1 MIGLNGGLIGAVKS
15 PSQSSA
21 IGVWTLNEQINIKR
35 QGLWPVAGD
44 PFFSNVSLLLHCDGT
59 NGSTT
64 IVDSSGSPKTVTAV
78 GNAQISTAQSKFGGG
93 SLLFDGNGDAATIP
107 NTNDAFTFSTNT
119 YTFECFIRPVALSSI
134 KILLDASAA
143 SAGFFGTLF
152 LGHNGTTLL
161 WGSRPNTG
169 SQYTYVEASGG
180 TLTTNTW
187 QHVALSVD
195 SGAAKAF
202 IDGVAVGSPITFST
216 PEFTPVGFGV
226 GQFSNLL
233 DAQYSFNGYIDEVRI
248 TKGVARYSSNF
259 VAPTAPFP
267 GQ

>member
-44 PFFSNVSLLLHCDGT
+44 PYFSNVSLLLHCDGT
-59 NGSTT
+59 P

-78 GNAQISTAQSKFGGG
+78 GDAQISTVQKKFGTG

-107 NTNDAFTFSTNT
+107 NTNNAFTFSTNT
-119 YTFECFIRPVALSSI
+119 YTFECFIRPVALSSF

-143 SAGFFGTLF
+143 FTGFFGTLY
-152 LGHNGTTLL
+152 LAHNGTTLV
-161 WGSRPNTG
+161 WGTRPNTG
-169 SQYTYVEASGG
+169 SQYAYVEGTGG
-180 TLTTNTW
+180 TLTTNEW

-226 GQFSNLL
+226 GHFSNTFE
-233 DAQYSFNGYIDEVRI
+233 AQYSFNGYIDEVRI
-248 TKGVARYSSNF
+248 TNGVARYSSNF
-259 VAPTAPFP
+259 AAPTAPFP

>member
-21 IGVWTLNEQINIKR
+21 IGVWTPNEQINIRR
-35 QGLWPVAGD
+35 QGLWPIAGD

-107 NTNDAFTFSTNT
+107 NTNNAFTFSTNT
-119 YTFECFIRPVALSSI
+119 YTFECFIRPVALSSF

-143 SAGFFGTLF
+143 FTGFFGTLY
-152 LGHNGTTLL
+152 LAHNGTTLV
-161 WGSRPNTG
+161 WGTRSNTG
-169 SQYTYVEASGG
+169 SQYPYVEATGG

-216 PEFTPVGFGV
+216 PAFTPAGFGV
-226 GQFSNLL
+226 GHFVNTF
-233 DAQYSFNGYIDEVRI
+233 DPTFSFNGYIDEVRI

-267 GQ
+267 G

>member
-21 IGVWTLNEQINIKR
+21 IGVWTLNEQINIRR
-35 QGLWPVAGD
+35 QGLWPIAGD

-59 NGSTT
+59 P

-78 GNAQISTAQSKFGGG
+78 GDAQISTVQKKFGTG

-107 NTNDAFTFSTNT
+107 NTNNAFTFSTNT
-119 YTFECFIRPVALSSI
+119 YTFECFIRPVALSSL
-134 KILLDASAA
+134 KVILDVSDT
-143 SAGFFGTLF
+143 SVGFFGQIYLAHRNNTLVW
-152 LGHNGTTLL
+152 GT
-161 WGSRPNTG
+161 RPNTG
-169 SQYTYVEASGG
+169 QQYAYVEATGG

-216 PEFTPVGFGV
+216 PAFTPNGCGV
-226 GQFSNLL
+226 GHFSNLL
-233 DAQYSFNGYIDEVRI
+233 SAEYSFNGYIDEVRI

-259 VAPTAPFP
+259 AAPTAPFP
-267 GQ
+267 G